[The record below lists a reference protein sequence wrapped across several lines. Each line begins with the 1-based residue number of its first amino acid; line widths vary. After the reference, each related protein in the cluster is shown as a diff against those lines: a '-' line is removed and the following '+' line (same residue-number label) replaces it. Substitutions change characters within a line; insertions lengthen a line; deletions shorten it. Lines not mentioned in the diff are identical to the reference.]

1 MIPPERIKPLNSRAE
16 RRGGRV
22 VYWMQAAQRPDWN
35 HALEYAVRRANESG
49 KSLFAWFGLTDRYP
63 EAGLR
68 HYAFM
73 LEGLRETGEALAKRG
88 IPLIVER
95 ADPGRGIVAAART
108 ASLVVVDAGYTR
120 VERTWRRQA
129 AAGLACPLLQVET
142 NVVVPVGAAS
152 AKDEFMAAT
161 LRPKIKRVWDRFLV
175 PLKATPL
182 RRGGAPSGLRPL
194 DLTEPARILDS
205 LRLDRRVV
213 PVPGVSG
220 GPSQAKRRLR
230 RFLSE
235 KIDRYPEDRNNPLI
249 DGTSGLSPYL
259 HFGQISPLEVA
270 LRAVA
275 TGSPGRIA
283 FIEELVVR
291 RELSMNFVTYNDRYD
306 RFEGLPAWARATLLE
321 HRRDRREAIYGA
333 AVFEAARTHD
343 PYWNAAQTELL
354 TRGGIHGYM
363 RMYWG
368 KKILEW
374 SEDPAAAFRTALRL
388 NNRYGLDGRD
398 PNGFAGV
405 AWCFGKHDRGWPSRP
420 VFGKV
425 RSMNAA
431 GLRRKFDADAYARRW
446 TSPGAA

>member
-1 MIPPERIKPLNSRAE
+1 MIPPERVRSLNDRAE

-35 HALEYAVRRANESG
+35 HALEYAVRRANETG
-49 KSLFAWFGLTDRYP
+49 KPLFAWFGLTDRYP
-63 EAGLR
+63 QANLR

-73 LEGLRETGEALAKRG
+73 LEGLRETQAALEKRG

-95 ADPGRGIVAAART
+95 VAPARGIVAAART
-108 ASLVVVDAGYTR
+108 AALVVVDSGYTR
-120 VERTWRRQA
+120 VERGWRRAA
-129 AAGLACPLLQVET
+129 AAGLDCPLIQVET
-142 NVVVPVGAAS
+142 NVVVPVAAAS
-152 AKDEFMAAT
+152 VKDEFMAAT
-161 LRPKIKRVWDRFLV
+161 LRPKIKRVWDRFLL

-182 RRGGAPSGLRPL
+182 RRGEAPSALKPL
-194 DLTEPARILDS
+194 DLGAPERVLAG
-205 LRLDRRVV
+205 LRLDRAVG
-213 PVPGVSG
+213 PVPGVAG

-230 RFLSE
+230 RFLAE
-235 KIDRYPEDRNNPLI
+235 KIGRYPEDRNNPLVE
-249 DGTSGLSPYL
+249 GTSGLSPYL

-270 LRAVA
+270 LKAVA
-275 TGSPGRIA
+275 TASPGRIA
-283 FIEELVVR
+283 FVEELVVR

-321 HRRDRREAIYGA
+321 HRRDRREAVYGPA
-333 AVFEAARTHD
+333 AFERARTHD
-343 PYWNAAQTELL
+343 PYWNAAQAQLL
-354 TRGGIHGYM
+354 RRGGIHGYM

-374 SEDPAAAFRTALRL
+374 SEDPAAAFATALRL

-446 TSPGAA
+446 TASAGP

>member
-1 MIPPERIKPLNSRAE
+1 VIPPERIAPLNDRSE

-49 KSLFAWFGLTDRYP
+49 KPLFAWFGLTERFP
-63 EAGLR
+63 EANLR

-73 LEGLRETGEALAKRG
+73 LEGLRETQAALAKRG
-88 IPLIVER
+88 VPLIVER
-95 ADPGRGIVAAART
+95 ADPGRGIAAAARD
-108 ASLVVVDAGYTR
+108 AALVVVDAGYTR
-120 VERTWRRQA
+120 LERAWRRDA
-129 AAGLACPLLQVET
+129 ASGLRCPLLQVET

-161 LRPKIKRVWDRFLV
+161 LRPKIKRAWGRFLV

-182 RRGGAPSGLRPL
+182 RRAAPPSWLAPL
-194 DLTEPARILDS
+194 DLGDPDRVLAG
-205 LRLDRRVV
+205 LRLDRTVG
-213 PVPGVSG
+213 PVPGVAG
-220 GPSQAKRRLR
+220 GPSRAKRRLR
-230 RFLSE
+230 AFLSR
-235 KIDRYPEDRNNPLI
+235 KIDRYAEDRNDPLI

-270 LRAVA
+270 LKAVA
-275 TGSPGRIA
+275 SGSPGRVA

-291 RELSMNFVTYNDRYD
+291 RELSMNFTTYNGAYD
-306 RFEGLPAWARATLLE
+306 RFEGLPAWARSTLLE
-321 HRRDRREAIYGA
+321 HRRDRREAVYA
-333 AVFEAARTHD
+333 AAELEAARTHD
-343 PYWNAAQTELL
+343 PYWNAAQVQLL
-354 TRGGIHGYM
+354 TRGGIHGYL

-368 KKILEW
+368 KRILAW
-374 SEDPAAAFRTALRL
+374 SEDPAEAFATALRL

-420 VFGKV
+420 IFGKV
-425 RSMNAA
+425 RAMNAA
-431 GLRRKFDADAYARRW
+431 GLRRKFDADADARRW
-446 TSPGAA
+446 TPPAGP

>member
-1 MIPPERIKPLNSRAE
+1 MIQPERIRPLNDRSE

-35 HALEYAVRRANESG
+35 HALEYAVRRANEAG
-49 KSLFAWFGLTDRYP
+49 KPLFAWFGLTGRFP
-63 EAGLR
+63 EANLR

-73 LEGLRETGEALAKRG
+73 LEGLRETQAALAKRG

-95 ADPGRGIVAAART
+95 ADPGRGILAAARE
-108 ASLVVVDAGYTR
+108 AALVVVDAGYTR
-120 VERTWRRQA
+120 VERGWRRAA
-129 AAGLACPLLQVET
+129 AAGLGCPLLQVET
-142 NVVVPVGAAS
+142 NVVVPVATAS
-152 AKDEFMAAT
+152 PKDEFMAAT
-161 LRPKIKRVWDRFLV
+161 LRPKIKRVWDRFLA
-175 PLKATPL
+175 PLKTNPV
-182 RRGGAPSGLRPL
+182 RRAEAPQGLESL
-194 DLTEPARILDS
+194 DLTDAGRILKG
-205 LRLDRRVV
+205 LRLDRKVE
-213 PVPGVSG
+213 PVPGVAG
-220 GPSQAKRRLR
+220 GPSQAKRRLLA
-230 RFLSE
+230 FLSR
-235 KIDRYPEDRNNPLI
+235 KIDRYPEDRNDPLI

-270 LRAVA
+270 LKAVA

-291 RELSMNFVTYNDRYD
+291 RELSMNFVTYNDGYD
-306 RFEGLPAWARATLLE
+306 RFDGLPVWARATLLE
-321 HRRDRREAIYGA
+321 HRRDRREAVYSA
-333 AVFEAARTHD
+333 AEFEAARTHD
-343 PYWNAAQTELL
+343 PYWNAAQTQLL
-354 TRGGIHGYM
+354 VRGGIHGYM

-374 SEDPAAAFRTALRL
+374 SEDPAEAFAAALRL

-398 PNGFAGV
+398 PNGFTGV

-446 TSPGAA
+446 TSPAGA